1 MNGFDEI
8 ELCQSREMST
18 TSSIPKFSA
27 IAVTLNSDFVSDEIS
42 GC

>member
-18 TSSIPKFSA
+18 TSLIPKFSA
-27 IAVTLNSDFVSDEIS
+27 IAVTVNNDFASGEIS
-42 GC
+42 GR